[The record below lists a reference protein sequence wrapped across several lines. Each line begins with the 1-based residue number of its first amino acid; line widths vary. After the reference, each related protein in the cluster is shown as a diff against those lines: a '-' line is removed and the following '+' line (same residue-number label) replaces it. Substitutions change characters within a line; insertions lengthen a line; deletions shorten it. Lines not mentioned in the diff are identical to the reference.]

1 MRAVAEGKKSEKRLP
16 QKDKRRDLPPY
27 ALGAVLSQ
35 TPVAATF

>member
-1 MRAVAEGKKSEKRLP
+1 MRAVTGEKKSGKRLG